1 MTALARLLGTSG
13 LFAGGPFGGG
23 PFGGGR
29 AGRVVERNV
38 YVYRRGWFFFVSG
51 FLEPVFY
58 LLSIG
63 LGIGA
68 LVGTV
73 PGPNGQPIA
82 YGAFVAPA
90 MMASAA
96 MNGSVFDSTYNFF
109 FKLRYAKTFD
119 AMLAT
124 PLGIGDV
131 ALGEIAWSMARSFAY
146 SIAFFVITVALG
158 LTSSPWAVLA
168 LPAALLIGFATSAIG
183 MAATTFMR
191 SWTDFDLI
199 IVVTLPLFLF
209 SGTFYPVSAYPGALQ
224 VLVAL
229 SPLYHGVELVRGFT
243 TGIVEPIVL
252 VHAGFL
258 VALGLVGM
266 AVVRRRLHR
275 LLLQ

>member
-1 MTALARLLGTSG
+1 MTVLARL
-13 LFAGGPFGGG
+13 AGASGPFGGR
-23 PFGGGR
+23 R

-68 LVGTV
+68 LVGSV

-82 YGAFVAPA
+82 YAAFVAPA

-109 FKLRYAKTFD
+109 FKLRYEKTFD

-131 ALGEIAWSMARSFAY
+131 ALGEVAWSMARSFAY

-158 LTSSPWAVLA
+158 LTSSPWAILA
-168 LPAALLIGFATSAIG
+168 LPSALLIGFATSAIG

-243 TGIVEPIVL
+243 TGIIEPVTL
-252 VHAGFL
+252 AHAGFL
-258 VALGLVGM
+258 VALGLAGM
-266 AVVRRRLHR
+266 AIVRRRLHR